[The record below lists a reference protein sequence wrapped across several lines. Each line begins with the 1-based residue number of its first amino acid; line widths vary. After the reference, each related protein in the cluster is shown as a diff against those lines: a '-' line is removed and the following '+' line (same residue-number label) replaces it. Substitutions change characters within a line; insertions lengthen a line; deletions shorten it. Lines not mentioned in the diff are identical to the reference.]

1 MGGGGGATRGEGKCF
16 FFFKKILLCS
26 VHPCMLNLRKWI
38 MELENYYSFLLTTV
52 ILGVTFTKD
61 VHDVV
66 PFMGEVLTQ

>member
-1 MGGGGGATRGEGKCF
+1 
-16 FFFKKILLCS
+16 
-26 VHPCMLNLRKWI
+26 MLNLRKWI